1 MCLVCTRPQ
10 SHLQYQNDKPTK
22 TSPDSSGRRVVG
34 VVQRLSTNT
43 GLWVPPQQDLSQEK
57 PTLVSDPP
65 LPRRSGSP
73 QKKDWFIR
81 QPYQSDLMTDSTL
94 GPSESSFNRALLGVN
109 AETFKRVPRQE
120 APRQPANS
128 EPYLYAYHSRPGRHR
143 DHKQSAKKETTLGRH
158 AKWGLQNACPR
169 ASMSSRRQIR
179 QSLPQRYSHV

>member
-109 AETFKRVPRQE
+109 AETFKRVPI
-120 APRQPANS
+120 
-128 EPYLYAYHSRPGRHR
+128 LGGT
-143 DHKQSAKKETTLGRH
+143 ETAG
-158 AKWGLQNACPR
+158 KFR
-169 ASMSSRRQIR
+169 A
-179 QSLPQRYSHV
+179 LPVCIS